1 MNLHAM
7 QRDFRRWLTKA
18 DAPAA
23 QRLAGAD
30 RGGLDVYQNN
40 YRVQLVGCLETT
52 YPHLRAFIGDA
63 AFRHAA
69 VNHVTRHPPHAW
81 TLDAYGAGFDRTLR
95 AMWPD
100 NPALHEL
107 AWLEWALATAF
118 VARDAAPLDPARL
131 AAVDWDCARLDFA
144 PSLRLARLTTNA
156 ADIWSA
162 LEAGAVGSGAA
173 PAAAQLP
180 EPMGVAVW
188 RRGFVARLRVLDP
201 LAYDALVLARAERS
215 LAAPCA
221 LLVARLGTDAGVA
234 RAGALLADWI
244 GSELLTRV
252 RDNHQPRKET
262 P

>member
-7 QRDFRRWLTKA
+7 QRDFRRWLTTA

-30 RGGLDVYQNN
+30 RAGLDVYQNN

-52 YPHLRAFIGDA
+52 YSHLRTFIGDA
-63 AFRHAA
+63 AFHHAA
-69 VNHVTRHPPHAW
+69 IHHVTRHPPRAW
-81 TLDAYGAGFDRTLR
+81 TLDAYGAGFERTLR
-95 AMWPD
+95 VLWPD

-118 VARDAAPLDPARL
+118 VARDTAPLDPARL
-131 AAVDWDCARLDFA
+131 AAVDWDRARLDFA
-144 PSLRLARLTTNA
+144 PSLHLARLTTNA

-162 LEAGAVGSGAA
+162 LHAGAVGPDAA
-173 PAAAQLP
+173 PAAALLP
-180 EPMGVAVW
+180 KPMGVAVW

-201 LAYDALVLARAERS
+201 LAYDALVLARAERN

-221 LLVARLGTDAGVA
+221 VLVERLGADAGVA
-234 RAGALLADWI
+234 QAGALLADWI
-244 GSELLTRV
+244 GSELLARV
-252 RDNHQPRKET
+252 RATHQPRKDK

>member
-7 QRDFRRWLTKA
+7 QRDFRRWLTAA

-23 QRLAGAD
+23 RRLAGTD
-30 RGGLDVYQNN
+30 RAGLDVYQNN
-40 YRVQLVGCLETT
+40 YRVQLVGCLEST
-52 YPHLRAFIGDA
+52 YPHLRTFLGDA

-69 VNHVTRHPPHAW
+69 VHHVTRHPPRAW
-81 TLDAYGAGFDRTLR
+81 TLDAYGAGFERTLR
-95 AMWPD
+95 AIRPD
-100 NPALHEL
+100 DPVPHEL
-107 AWLEWALATAF
+107 AWLEWAQATAF

-131 AAVDWDCARLDFA
+131 AAVDWDRARLDFA
-144 PSLRLARLTTNA
+144 PSLHLARLATNA

-162 LEAGAVGSGAA
+162 LQAGEPV
-173 PAAAQLP
+173 PAAALLP

-201 LAYDALVLARAERS
+201 LAYDALALARAERN

-221 LLVARLGTDAGVA
+221 LLVARLGADAGVA
-234 RAGALLADWI
+234 QAGALLADWI

-252 RDNHQPRKET
+252 RATHQPRKDT

>member
-7 QRDFRRWLTKA
+7 QRDFRRWLTTA

-23 QRLAGAD
+23 HRLAGAD

-40 YRVQLVGCLETT
+40 YRTQLVGCLETT
-52 YPHLRAFIGDA
+52 YPHLRTFIGDA

-69 VNHVTRHPPHAW
+69 VHHVTRRPPHAW
-81 TLDAYGAGFDRTLR
+81 TLDAYGAGFERTLR
-95 AMWPD
+95 AIWPD
-100 NPALHEL
+100 HPDLHEL

-118 VARDAAPLDPARL
+118 VARDTVPLDPVRL
-131 AAVDWDCARLDFA
+131 AAVDWDRARLDFA
-144 PSLRLARLTTNA
+144 TSLQQARLTTNA
-156 ADIWSA
+156 AAIWSA
-162 LEAGAVGSGAA
+162 LQAGEPVPDAALLPA
-173 PAAAQLP
+173 PA
-180 EPMGVAVW
+180 GVAVW

-201 LAYDALVLARAERS
+201 QAYDALVLARAQRS

-221 LLVARLGTDAGVA
+221 MLVERLGAEEGVA
-234 RAGALLADWI
+234 QAGAQLADWI

-252 RDNHQPRKET
+252 SDTPQPGKET

>member
-7 QRDFRRWLTKA
+7 QRDFRRWLTAA
-18 DAPAA
+18 DVPAA
-23 QRLAGAD
+23 HRLAGAD

-52 YPHLRAFIGDA
+52 YPHLRTVIGDA

-69 VNHVTRHPPHAW
+69 VKHVTRHPPRAW
-81 TLDAYGAGFDRTLR
+81 TLDAYGAGFEQTLR
-95 AMWPD
+95 AIWPD
-100 NPALHEL
+100 NPDLHEL

-118 VARDAAPLDPARL
+118 VARDTVPLDPASL
-131 AAVDWDCARLDFA
+131 AAVDWDRARLDFA
-144 PSLRLARLTTNA
+144 PSLHLARLTTNA

-162 LEAGAVGSGAA
+162 LQAGEPAPDAALLPA
-173 PAAAQLP
+173 PA
-180 EPMGVAVW
+180 GVAVW

-215 LAAPCA
+215 FGAPCA
-221 LLVARLGTDAGVA
+221 LLVERLGTGEGVA
-234 RAGALLADWI
+234 QAGALLADWI

-252 RDNHQPRKET
+252 RATHQPRKEM